1 MTPTQRLYALQQE
14 LLTAQDRGMLTP
26 QGERALQLLQS
37 GVATQGTGAFLQ
49 GLTMN
54 LSDEAIGSIR
64 SFLSPQP
71 AELSRTLQA
80 FEAAGQPGQQMPAL
94 TPAQTGA
101 AIERLGLQQYG
112 EESPVKAI
120 GAEIAGAVLPG
131 VLMPTTT
138 IPRMIGIGAATG
150 AVSGA
155 GQAEGGV
162 AERATG
168 AAIGAP
174 LGAAGAGVGGVAGR
188 VIGKGYKSMVDA
200 MFKPPERAG
209 VESARQLLKEAIE
222 ADVGDIDQAIGM
234 ILQRSGKPY
243 ALADIGPN
251 TRAYLDAASQLPGP
265 GKKIAED
272 FLRQRDKGM
281 LNRLTS
287 DIQEA
292 FGSRASFFDEFN
304 ALKEARSDLGS
315 KLYERAF
322 RVEVPVNTELTN
334 ILKTPTAQ
342 SAYERA
348 ARIAADRNI
357 PLPKV
362 QITPDGRLVT
372 AKGDEV
378 KGINTEFLHFL
389 KMGLDDVVFT
399 GKTPT
404 SGIGRTELAGQKEVR
419 QRLLNMIDRNNPA
432 YKRARNY
439 WADDTAAM
447 DAMQEGR
454 NFLKADFDQL
464 QSDLRKMSLSEREAF
479 RLGAMQ
485 NLLDRIGGAETGQ
498 TVLAGSMRDAK
509 KLLDP
514 RAQRM
519 MRLTFPEGDA
529 GDQAFNK
536 FIGNLQDELQ
546 MKVTSQSVLSGSQT
560 AGRLEAMGK
569 MKSEAARELPAGL
582 SMTGLLMQAM
592 RRDVGAMTDQQMR
605 STAAELSRI
614 LTAQD
619 PKVLDKISKELQ
631 QQTLMDVLR
640 KRIPEIPAALGRGM
654 VSPFLF
660 GELGGS
666 VGGTMQQPGLLMGQ

>member
-80 FEAAGQPGQQMPAL
+80 FEAAGQPGQPMPAL

-112 EESPVKAI
+112 EESPIKAI

-188 VIGKGYKSMVDA
+188 VVGKGYKSMVDA

-592 RRDVGAMTDQQMR
+592 RRDVGAVTDQQMR

-640 KRIPEIPAALGRGM
+640 KRIPEVPAALGRGM

>member
-112 EESPVKAI
+112 EESPIKAI

-439 WADDTAAM
+439 WVDDTAAM

-498 TVLAGSMRDAK
+498 TVLTGSMRDAK

-519 MRLTFPEGDA
+519 MRLTFPEGDV

-569 MKSEAARELPAGL
+569 IKTEAARELPAGL

-640 KRIPEIPAALGRGM
+640 KRLPEVPAALGRGM

>member
-80 FEAAGQPGQQMPAL
+80 FEAGQPGQQMPSL

-112 EESPVKAI
+112 EESPVRAI
-120 GAEIAGAVLPG
+120 GAEVAGAMLPG
-131 VLMPTTT
+131 VFMPATT
-138 IPRMIGIGAATG
+138 IPRAIGLGGLTG

-162 AERATG
+162 TERATG

-174 LGAAGAGVGGVAGR
+174 LGAVGAGVGSVAGR
-188 VIGKGYKSMVDA
+188 VVGKGYRSMVDA

-251 TRAYLDAASQLPGP
+251 TRAYLDAAAQLPGP
-265 GKKIAED
+265 GKKIADD

-315 KLYERAF
+315 KLYDRAF

-362 QITPDGRLVT
+362 QITPDGKLVT

-454 NFLKADFDQL
+454 NFLKADFDEL

-519 MRLTFPEGDA
+519 MRLTFPEGDS
-529 GDQAFNK
+529 GDQAFGK

-546 MKVTSQSVLSGSQT
+546 MKMTSQSVLAGSQT

-569 MKSEAARELPAGL
+569 IKTEAAREIPMGL

-592 RRDVGAMTDQQMR
+592 RRDMGAMSDQQMR

-619 PKVLDKISKELQ
+619 PNALQKISKELQ
-631 QQTLMDVLR
+631 QQTLMDVIR
-640 KRIPEIPAALGRGM
+640 KRLPEAPAALGRGM

-666 VGGTMQQPGLLMGQ
+666 IGGTMQQPGLIGQ